1 MPLRLPLLCAALAAL
16 ALSLSPAA
24 LAKSLRGT
32 VGPGFTI
39 TLVDEAGATV
49 TQLDPGTHTFTID
62 DRSAFHNF
70 RLSGPGVNQA
80 TEVEFVGTVTW
91 TITLTNGIY
100 TYNCDPHAL
109 QMRGTFTAG
118 SAGVRPPPPPPP
130 PPPAPTRTP
139 KLFGFAGPGF
149 TINLTNSAGRKTK
162 SVKAGTYLITVRDRS
177 AIHNFHLVGPGVNKR
192 TGVGFQGRTVWKVRL
207 RKGKVYRYWCDPHRL
222 SMKGSFRA
230 V

>member
-1 MPLRLPLLCAALAAL
+1 MPLRLPVLCAAVAAL

-39 TLVDEAGATV
+39 TLVDEGGATV
-49 TQLDPGTHTFTID
+49 TQLDPGTHTVTVD
-62 DRSAFHNF
+62 DRSAMHNF
-70 RLSGPGVNQA
+70 HLSGSGVNRA
-80 TEVEFVGTVTW
+80 TDVEFVGTVTW
-91 TITLTNGIY
+91 EITVTNGIY
-100 TYNCDPHAL
+100 VYNCDPHAL
-109 QMRGTFTAG
+109 QMRGSFRVGTP
-118 SAGVRPPPPPPP
+118 PPPPPPP
-130 PPPAPTRTP
+130 PPPAPTRAP

-162 SVKAGTYLITVRDRS
+162 TVKAGTYLITVRDRS
-177 AIHNFHLVGPGVNKR
+177 AIHNFHLVGPGVNKK

-207 RKGKVYRYWCDPHRL
+207 RKGKVYRYSCDPHRL